1 MSKSYHKDETISA
14 LIGKFKERISEEI
27 TYVDLSEIDSDLDEI
42 WCFHPATG
50 TQADAIIKKVSDGS
64 YFAAQ
69 VEAIFQRCYD
79 QNGKKRFRPAD
90 KEGLLKLD
98 PEFIASISERIGA
111 FDDLSPDVDDLAKNS
126 NSTTKQ
132 APSSPSVK
140 D

>member
-1 MSKSYHKDETISA
+1 MAQSYHKDQTISA

-27 TYVDLSEIDSDLDEI
+27 TYVDLSEIDSDLDEM

-50 TQADAIIKKVSDGS
+50 TQADAIIKKVSDGN

-90 KEGLLKLD
+90 KEGLMKLD

-111 FDDLSPDVDDLAKNS
+111 FDDLTPEVDELGKS
-126 NSTTKQ
+126 SSGIQKPK
-132 APSSPSVK
+132 PSSSSEK

>member
-1 MSKSYHKDETISA
+1 MAQSYHKDQTISA
-14 LIGKFKERISEEI
+14 LIGKFKERISEEV
-27 TYVDLSEIDSDLDEI
+27 TYVDLSEIDSDLDEM

-50 TQADAIIKKVSDGS
+50 TQADAIIKKVSDGN

-98 PEFIASISERIGA
+98 PEFVASISERIGA
-111 FDDLSPDVDDLAKNS
+111 FDDLAPDVDELGNS
-126 NSTTKQ
+126 SSGTPKQ
-132 APSSPSVK
+132 KPSSSSVK

>member
-1 MSKSYHKDETISA
+1 MAQSYHKDQTISA
-14 LIGKFKERISEEI
+14 LISKFKERISEEI
-27 TYVDLSEIDSDLDEI
+27 TYVDLSEIDSDLDEM

-50 TQADAIIKKVSDGS
+50 TQADAIIKKVSDGN

-90 KEGLLKLD
+90 KEGLMKLD

-111 FDDLSPDVDDLAKNS
+111 FDDLTPEVDELGKS
-126 NSTTKQ
+126 SSGIQKPK
-132 APSSPSVK
+132 PSSSSEK

>member
-1 MSKSYHKDETISA
+1 MAQQHHKDDTISA

-27 TYVDLSEIDSDLDEI
+27 TYVDLSEIDSDLDEV

-69 VEAIFQRCYD
+69 VEAIFHRCYD

-90 KEGLLKLD
+90 KEGLMKLD
-98 PEFIASISERIGA
+98 PEFISSISERIGA
-111 FDDLSPDVDDLAKNS
+111 FDDLAPDVEELAKNS
-126 NSTTKQ
+126 NST
-132 APSSPSVK
+132 PSSKPSSSSVK